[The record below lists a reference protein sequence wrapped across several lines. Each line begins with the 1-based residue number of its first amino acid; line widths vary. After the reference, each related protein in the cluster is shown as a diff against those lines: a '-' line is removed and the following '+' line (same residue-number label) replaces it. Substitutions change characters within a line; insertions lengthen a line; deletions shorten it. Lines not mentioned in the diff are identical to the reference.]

1 MRTKPMSNMIHC
13 GVSRW
18 VSSRCGTSR
27 RCAARRRRGSALLIC
42 TLAIAVISLASVAIV
57 RSNQRGIANIDG
69 IRASR
74 QARHNADGLIQRSI
88 ATIRVAPTTVGTLP
102 LPTMFPP
109 DARVELTRLSPSAT
123 QIHVFL
129 YDPSTIPARALVVD
143 PSALSGSATPPVAP
157 TVPVTPV
164 TPTAPGKPS
173 KPKGKPA
180 SPPGKPASPPGKP
193 ASPPGKPASPPG
205 KPASPGKS
213 AAAKGAIVSAA
224 K

>member
-1 MRTKPMSNMIHC
+1 MRDRLMPKTNHHRISPC
-13 GVSRW
+13 
-18 VSSRCGTSR
+18 
-27 RCAARRRRGSALLIC
+27 RRGSALLLC
-42 TLAIAVISLASVAIV
+42 TLAIAVISLASIAIV

-74 QARHNADGLIQRSI
+74 QARYNADGMVQRSI
-88 ATIRVAPTTVGTLP
+88 ATIRIAPTTVGSLP

-109 DARVELTRLSPSAT
+109 DARVELTPLSPNAT
-123 QIHVFL
+123 RIRVYL
-129 YDPSTIPARALVVD
+129 YDPSTIPARDLVVD

-193 ASPPGKPASPPG
+193 ASP
-205 KPASPGKS
+205 GKS
-213 AAAKGAIVSAA
+213 AAARVAIVSAA